1 MRVDILLSCGKHI
14 HDCIISFT
22 GDAWAHKTSL
32 TPSHFFYWSACT
44 KPGKWAVICMYLYIR
59 VSILPLSTTFYWLL
73 ELFRQCGVFR
83 FNFCCFF
90 PILLQRLRF
99 RKLPLQYSQ
108 NWNRTIT
115 MWLILHYIDCRFD
128 EVKCAI

>member
-90 PILLQRLRF
+90 PIILQRLRF
-99 RKLPLQYSQ
+99 RNYPSNTVKTEIGLSRCD
-108 NWNRTIT
+108 WFFIT
-115 MWLILHYIDCRFD
+115 LIVDST
-128 EVKCAI
+128 K

>member
-44 KPGKWAVICMYLYIR
+44 KPGKWDVICMYLYIR
-59 VSILPLSTTFYWLL
+59 GIDFVSFYDFLLTFRTVPTVWCFSFLSLLFFPHYITTFKIPHITPPIVKTEIGLSRCDW
-73 ELFRQCGVFR
+73 
-83 FNFCCFF
+83 FF
-90 PILLQRLRF
+90 
-99 RKLPLQYSQ
+99 
-108 NWNRTIT
+108 IT
-115 MWLILHYIDCRFD
+115 LIVDST
-128 EVKCAI
+128 K